1 MIIICSYTIMDNIIR
16 ESSFHQNTL
25 RENKEF
31 FILFYFALMSGRK
44 AKGINTVGMD
54 VNLMSKRNQ

>member
-1 MIIICSYTIMDNIIR
+1 MDNIIR

-54 VNLMSKRNQ
+54 VNLTSKRNQ